1 MNEENVRN
9 IGNLESLVGVMDDQL
24 YRGKLQE

>member
-24 YRGKLQE
+24 YRGKLKE